1 MMKLQDK
8 FDAFKAEFEAG
19 KLPFT
24 LAAQDH
30 ELMRRAINELNATG
44 TAARALKCG
53 DTAPAFEL
61 PDADNTRLS
70 SHDLL
75 ANGPLIISFFR
86 GAWCPYCNI
95 ELQALEAAQPELK
108 SRQAQLVAI
117 SPQTTRGNRQ
127 SIRDNALTFPL
138 LSDHGNQLAA
148 LFGLRYRLPDNLRD
162 LYLNRLN
169 LDLTRLN
176 QDDSGTLPMPA
187 RYVIAQDGRIL
198 YAEVNADYTRRPDPL
213 ELLPVLDALR

>member
-1 MMKLQDK
+1 MKLQDK
-8 FDAFKAEFEAG
+8 LDAFKAEFEAG

-30 ELMRRAINELNATG
+30 ELMRRAIHELDASG
-44 TAARALKCG
+44 AAARALKCG
-53 DTAPAFEL
+53 DKAPEFEL
-61 PDADNTRLS
+61 PDAENTRFS
-70 SHDLL
+70 SRDLL
-75 ANGPLIISFFR
+75 ANGPLIINFFR

-95 ELQALEAAQPELK
+95 ELQALEAAQPEFR

-127 SIRDNALTFPL
+127 STRDNALTFPL

-148 LFGLRYRLPDNLRD
+148 LFGLSYTLPDSLRD

-169 LDLTRLN
+169 IDLTALN
-176 QDDSGTLPMPA
+176 LDDSGTLPMPA
-187 RYVIAQDGRIL
+187 RYLIAQDGRIL
-198 YAEVNADYTRRPDPL
+198 YTEVNADYTRRPDPQS
-213 ELLPVLDALR
+213 LLPILDALR